1 MGIVYHNN
9 NENYGYNFIPQEY
22 IPSGKDEYYLRNEQV
37 DAKKWIN
44 LTENQIAQLEKNGN
58 VSENWKDV
66 LVTEKFNPNQIK
78 NSYFYGLVRLGNI
91 ESGHLQYHD
100 FRAFEGITNSTI
112 ISCDIGDHCAIHNCA
127 YVANYIIGDMCIFS
141 NVGEIAATNHC
152 KAGNGIVKD
161 GESEDV
167 RIWIDPLNEAGG
179 RSVLPFYDMNSSDAY
194 LWTVYRDE
202 PDFMQALFNVTQK
215 SYDSRRGLYAVIG
228 NNVVI
233 KNTQTI
239 KDANIG
245 SFAYIKGANKI
256 KNLSIKSDE
265 EETTQIGEG
274 VELVNGIIG
283 FGCHIFYGCKAV
295 RFVMGNNSSLKYGAR
310 LIHSILGDNSTV
322 SCCEVLNNLVFP
334 FHEQH
339 HNNSFLIASMVMGQS
354 NMAAGATVG
363 SNHNSRGNDGEI
375 IAGRGFWPGLSATL
389 KHNSKFASFV
399 LIAKGNYQ
407 NEMHIPLPFSM
418 VMQNSQTHSVEVMP
432 AYFWMYNMYALERNS
447 WKFRTRDKRKHI
459 EQFIVTEYLAPD
471 TVSEIIT
478 ALSYLEL
485 WTGKAV
491 LNSLGQSV
499 SDDENAVREVGKK
512 YLIEKSDFVK
522 ELTIFGE
529 NMERSKNP
537 VRIVKVVEAY
547 NAYKQ
552 MLLFYSVKTM
562 ATYFTTHSMD
572 FADFA
577 KQKTDNSIFEWA
589 NVGGQLI
596 PANKLE
602 ILRKEIVQ
610 EKYSSWKEIHA
621 QYAKLWTEYD
631 FDNCLCA
638 LHVMRFLTDCEE
650 LTPATWNSFIDKSV
664 EIRAYIEDQIYK
676 TKLKDYTNGFR
687 SITYRN
693 ENEMLEVLGTVE
705 SNSFV
710 SSAKAGTEDFVQ
722 LLDGVRA

>member
-1 MGIVYHNN
+1 MGVVYHSN
-9 NENYGYNFIPQEY
+9 NETYGYNFIPAQY
-22 IPSGKDEYYLRNEQV
+22 IPNGKDEYYLRNEQV
-37 DAKKWIN
+37 EHKDWVH
-44 LTENQIAQLEKNGN
+44 LTDCQIEVLEKNGN
-58 VSENWKDV
+58 VCEKWEDV
-66 LVTEKFNPNQIK
+66 LVTKTFNPNAIK
-78 NSYFYGLVRLGNI
+78 NSHFLGLVRLGDVA
-91 ESGHLQYHD
+91 SGHLQYHD
-100 FRAFEGITNSTI
+100 FSAFEGITNSTI
-112 ISCDIGDHCAIHNCA
+112 ISCDIGNHCAIHNCT
-127 YVANYIIGDMCIFS
+127 YVSNYIIGDMVILS
-141 NVGEIAATNHC
+141 NVDEISATNHC
-152 KAGNGIVKD
+152 KAGNGIIKD

-202 PDFMQALFNVTQK
+202 PDFMQALFDITQK
-215 SYDSRRGLYAVIG
+215 SYDSRRGLYATIG
-228 NNVVI
+228 TNAVV
-233 KNTQTI
+233 KNSQTI
-239 KDANIG
+239 KDTNIG
-245 SFAYIKGANKI
+245 AFAYIKGANKI
-256 KNLSIKSDE
+256 KNVSIKSDE
-265 EETTQIGEG
+265 EEPTQIGEG

-295 RFVMGNNSSLKYGAR
+295 RFVIGNNSSLKYGAR

-407 NEMHIPLPFSM
+407 NEMNIPLPFSM
-418 VMQNSQTHSVEVMP
+418 VVQNSKTHCVEVMP

-447 WKFRTRDKRKHI
+447 WKFKTRDKRKHI
-459 EQFIVTEYLAPD
+459 EQFIVTEYMAPD
-471 TVSEIIT
+471 TVSEILS
-478 ALSYLEL
+478 ALELLEL

-491 LNSLGQSV
+491 CDALDNSILE
-499 SDDENAVREVGKK
+499 DEVAIRELGKK
-512 YLIEKSDFVK
+512 YLNEKPEFVR
-522 ELTIFGE
+522 EITVFGK

-537 VRIVKVVEAY
+537 VRIIKIVEAY
-547 NAYKQ
+547 AAYKQ
-552 MLLFYSVKTM
+552 MLLFYSVKTIANYLKNNAM
-562 ATYFTTHSMD
+562 SFI
-572 FADFA
+572 DFA
-577 KQKTDNSIFEWA
+577 KQKTDDSIFEWV

-596 PANKLE
+596 PAKKLE
-602 ILRKEIVQ
+602 ILRKDIVQ
-610 EKYSSWKEIHA
+610 EKYASWKEIHA
-621 QYAKLWTEYD
+621 QYRVLWNDYE

-638 LHVMRFLTDCEE
+638 LHVMRFLTGSKEIS
-650 LTPATWNSFIDKSV
+650 ANIWNAYIDKSI
-664 EIRAYIEDQIYK
+664 EIRAFIEEQIYK
-676 TKLKDYTNGFR
+676 TKLKDYTNDFR

-693 ENEMLEVLGTVE
+693 EEERLAILGTVE

-710 SSAKAGTEDFVQ
+710 KSGKKDTAELIT
-722 LLDGVRA
+722 LLNGVRA

>member
-1 MGIVYHNN
+1 MVVEYRNS
-9 NENYGYNFIPQEY
+9 NEHYGYNFIPSEY
-22 IPSGKDEYYLRNEQV
+22 IPCGKDEYYLRNEQV
-37 DAKKWIN
+37 EVKNWIP
-44 LTENQIAQLEKNGN
+44 LTEKQIEQLEKNGN
-58 VSENWKDV
+58 ICENWNDV
-66 LVTEKFNPNQIK
+66 FVTEVFNPNAIR
-78 NSYFYGLVRLGNI
+78 NSGFYGLVRLGNI
-91 ESGHLQYHD
+91 ASGHLQYHD
-100 FRAFEGITNSTI
+100 FTAFEGITNSTI
-112 ISCDIGDHCAIHNCA
+112 ISCDIGDHCAIHNCT
-127 YVANYIIGDMCIFS
+127 YVAHYIIGNMVILS
-141 NVGEIAATNHC
+141 NVDEISSTNHC

-161 GESEDV
+161 GEKEDV

-202 PDFMQALFNVTQK
+202 PEFMHALYDITQK
-215 SYDSRRGLYAVIG
+215 SFDSRRGLYAVIE

-233 KNTQTI
+233 KNSQTI

-245 SFAYIKGANKI
+245 AFAYIKGANKI
-256 KNLSIKSDE
+256 KNITIKSDE

-295 RFVMGNNSSLKYGAR
+295 RFVIGNNSSLKYGAR

-399 LIAKGNYQ
+399 LISKGNYQ
-407 NEMHIPLPFSM
+407 NEMNIPLPFSM
-418 VMQNSQTHSVEVMP
+418 VVQNYQTGDVEVMP

-447 WKFRTRDKRKHI
+447 WKFKTRDKRKHI

-471 TVSEIIT
+471 TVSEIIS
-478 ALSYLEL
+478 ALSLLEL
-485 WTGKAV
+485 WTGVAV
-491 LNSLGQSV
+491 SKLQGNDVSESKDLFRSLG
-499 SDDENAVREVGKK
+499 KK
-512 YLIEKSDFVK
+512 ILAESGASKKF
-522 ELTIFGE
+522 TIVGE
-529 NMERSKNP
+529 NMVRSKNP
-537 VRIVKVVEAY
+537 VKIVKAEDAY
-547 NAYKQ
+547 VSYKQ
-552 MLLFYSVKTM
+552 MLLLYSVKTI
-562 ATYFTTHSMD
+562 ATYLTNNSMSFT
-572 FADFA
+572 DFA
-577 KQKTDNSIFEWA
+577 KQETDNSIFEWV

-596 PANKLE
+596 PAKKLDS
-602 ILRKEIVQ
+602 LRKDIVQ

-621 QYAKLWTEYD
+621 QYRTLWTEYE

-638 LHVMRFLTDCEE
+638 LHVMKFLNDSDSITTE
-650 LTPATWNSFIDKSV
+650 TWNSSIDESIK
-664 EIRAYIEDQIYK
+664 IRSFIEDQIYK
-676 TKLKDYTNGFR
+676 TKLKDYTNDFR
-687 SITYRN
+687 AITYRN
-693 ENEMLEVLGTVE
+693 EVEMTEVLGTVE

-710 SSAKAGTEDFVQ
+710 KSAKNDTLALVK
-722 LLDGVRA
+722 LLNGVRV